1 VKQRTIGGPVSFTG
15 VGLHT
20 GEENTVTLHPGKANE
35 GLWFVRTDLDG
46 APRVRVCPENTG
58 AEQQGLRRTILKN
71 GNAEVHTVEHVLAA
85 ASGLGIDNLV
95 MELDGLEVPEPA
107 DGSCRRFVEL
117 MKEAGVEEL
126 DAEQNP
132 FVIERPVAYDQG
144 GVEIIGTPHEGLK
157 LSFTIQ
163 FDNAV
168 LGTQHISLE
177 IDPDSFTK
185 EIAAARTFVL
195 YSDVEKLRASGLIK
209 GGSLRNAVVVKDDG
223 IMNEDPLRYPDEFV
237 RHKILDLLGDLTL
250 LGRPLRGHVHA
261 IRSGHSHNVQFVR
274 HLVKEHS
281 GPAEYERLLDRVHFD
296 INDVTRIMPH
306 RYPFLLLDRILYLKE
321 RERVVGLKN
330 VTVNEPFFNGH
341 FPGHPIMPAVLIV
354 EAMAQVGGVLLLNT
368 VDNPESKLVYFMGID
383 NAKFRKPVVP
393 GDQLI
398 FDLELQRLKRRTCK
412 MKGKAFVRGQLVAEA
427 DLLSSIVDR
436 GEAPRP

>member
-1 VKQRTIGGPVSFTG
+1 MKQRTIGRPVSFTG

-20 GEENTVTLHPGKANE
+20 GEENTVKLYPGRANE
-35 GLWFVRTDLDG
+35 GLWFVRTDLEG

-58 AEQQGLRRTILKN
+58 AEQRGLRRTILKN
-71 GNAEVHTVEHVLAA
+71 GTAEIHTVEHVLAA

-107 DGSCRRFVEL
+107 DGSCIRFVEL
-117 MKEAGVEEL
+117 MREAGVEAL
-126 DAEQNP
+126 DAEQVP
-132 FVIERPVAYDQG
+132 FVIEQPVSYDQG
-144 GVEIIGTPHEGLK
+144 GVAIIGTPYDGLK

-163 FDNAV
+163 FDNPI
-168 LGTQHISLE
+168 LGTQHISVD
-177 IDPDSFTK
+177 INPDSFTK
-185 EIAAARTFVL
+185 EIASARTFVL
-195 YSDVEKLRASGLIK
+195 YRDVEKLRASGLIK

-261 IRSGHSHNVQFVR
+261 VRSGHHHNVQFVQ
-274 HLVKEHS
+274 HLVRKHS
-281 GPAEYERLLDRVHFD
+281 GPAEYERLLDQVHFD
-296 INDVTRIMPH
+296 INEVANIMPH
-306 RYPFLLLDRILYLKE
+306 RYPFLLVDRILYLKE

-330 VTVNEPFFNGH
+330 VTVNEPFFTGH
-341 FPGHPIMPAVLIV
+341 FPGHPIMPAVLII

-368 VDNPESKLVYFMGID
+368 VDDPASKLVYFMGID

>member
-1 VKQRTIGGPVSFTG
+1 
-15 VGLHT
+15 
-20 GEENTVTLHPGKANE
+20 
-35 GLWFVRTDLDG
+35 
-46 APRVRVCPENTG
+46 
-58 AEQQGLRRTILKN
+58 
-71 GNAEVHTVEHVLAA
+71 
-85 ASGLGIDNLV
+85 
-95 MELDGLEVPEPA
+95 
-107 DGSCRRFVEL
+107 